1 MINVPKAAIRLLY
14 NLNVYSPWTF
24 RRVLYIK
31 LYFLAFT
38 KFVGPF
44 KSGMMDENIVIFP
57 FHSYEAV
64 ASIKPPLYNT
74 FQLLH
79 LLL

>member
-24 RRVLYIK
+24 RRVLDFK

-38 KFVGPF
+38 KLIGSF
-44 KSGMMDENIVIFP
+44 KRGMMDKNVIVFP
-57 FHSYEAV
+57 FNSYEAV
-64 ASIKPPLYNT
+64 ASIKPSLYNT

>member
-1 MINVPKAAIRLLY
+1 MSLRLRTRLLY
-14 NLNVYSPWTF
+14 YLHVYSPWTF
-24 RRVLYIK
+24 GRVLYIK

-38 KFVGPF
+38 KLIDSF
-44 KSGMMDENIVIFP
+44 KRGMMDKNVIIFP
-57 FHSYEAV
+57 FHSYETV
-64 ASIKPPLYNT
+64 ASIKPSLYNT